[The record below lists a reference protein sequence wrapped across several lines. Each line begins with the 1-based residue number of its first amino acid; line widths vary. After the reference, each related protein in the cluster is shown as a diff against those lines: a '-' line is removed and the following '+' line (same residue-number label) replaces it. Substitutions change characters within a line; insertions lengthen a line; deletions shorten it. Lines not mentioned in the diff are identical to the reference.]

1 MYDST
6 HRAWQDSP
14 SGSYR
19 AWQDSPV
26 AHDLRGS
33 CSEKGPSLAR
43 CSPGVSFSGA
53 LRGILNTWG
62 AYLAKASSSWMHGGD
77 ILPRKG
83 VFPVWGS
90 FGNASGRYY
99 ARNAAFRVIRVR
111 FEGVSF
117 EGCAFAC
124 PKWAS
129 KMFRPGMRPLACS
142 GTRFEDASSRTRRLH
157 R

>member
-1 MYDST
+1 MTIEPFVAKRGGILTIGTIARQNPFSGSY
-6 HRAWQDSP
+6 HAWQDSP
-14 SGSYR
+14 SGSRSEAARLYDSTHR

-62 AYLAKASSSWMHGGD
+62 AYLAKASSFWMHGGD

-83 VFPVWGS
+83 VFPVRS
-90 FGNASGRYY
+90 PFGNASRRDI
-99 ARNAAFRVIRVR
+99 AMTCRL
-111 FEGVSF
+111 
-117 EGCAFAC
+117 
-124 PKWAS
+124 
-129 KMFRPGMRPLACS
+129 GMHY
-142 GTRFEDASSRTRRLH
+142 G
-157 R
+157 